1 MNMRSY
7 KNILIAGALSSM
19 LLTSCFSDLDPQ
31 DLGSKVRTSNNVYD
45 SPLAYKQ
52 GLAKLY
58 ATFALSGQQ
67 GPAGQPDI
75 AGIDEGFGNYLRQ
88 YWNCQ
93 ELTTDEAVIGWNDA
107 TIKDFH
113 YHTWTQTDA
122 FIGAVYSRIM
132 YTVALSNEY
141 IRATA
146 GNTDADIIKYH
157 AEARFL
163 RALAYYHALDLFG
176 NPPFVTEAD
185 LPGSFLPQQTTRSE
199 LFDYIESELI
209 DIENDL
215 GTPRFEYARA
225 DQGAAWILLA
235 KLYLNAEVY
244 VGEARYSDCITTLD
258 KLLNAGYSLSADY
271 LHNFVADN
279 NTSPEMIF
287 PITYDGAHT
296 QSYGGMVYLVHAPIG
311 GSMVPLANSMFG
323 VGGGWGGVRTTSALV
338 EKFDDV
344 SGDTD
349 ARALF
354 WTDGQSLQINDIGQ
368 FTDGYAI
375 TKFRNRTL
383 AGAPAPHAHPD
394 FVDTDYPMF
403 RLADAYL
410 MYAEAVLRGGQGG
423 ARATALD
430 YVNEVRERAY
440 GDASGNITDPELTLD
455 FILDERARELY
466 WEGHRRTDLIRYG
479 KFTGGSYIWPWKGKV
494 KEGVPTDPFRNVFPI
509 PAADI
514 GANPTLKQNDG
525 YLTNNG

>member
-1 MNMRSY
+1 MNTRLY
-7 KNILIAGALSSM
+7 KNIFSIGVLTSLLLS
-19 LLTSCFSDLDPQ
+19 SCFSDLDPQ
-31 DLGSKVRTSNNVYD
+31 DLGSKVKTSATVYD

-75 AGIDEGFGNYLRQ
+75 SGIDEGFGNYLRQ

-113 YHTWTQTDA
+113 YQTWSQSDV

-132 YTVALSNEY
+132 YTVALCNEY

-146 GNTDADIIKYH
+146 GNDDPDISKYH

-176 NPPFVTEAD
+176 NPPFVTEED
-185 LPGSFLPQQTTRSE
+185 LPGSFLPKQTTRAA
-199 LFDYIESELI
+199 LFDYLESELT
-209 DIENDL
+209 DIEDDL
-215 GTPRFEYARA
+215 GAPRFEYARA
-225 DQGAAWILLA
+225 DQGADWMLLA

-244 VGEARYSDCITTLD
+244 IGQAKYTECITTLN
-258 KLLNAGYSLSADY
+258 KLLDAGYTLSTEY
-271 LHNFVADN
+271 LQNFVADN

-311 GSMVPLANSMFG
+311 GSMTSVATSMFG
-323 VGGGWGGVRTTSALV
+323 VAGGWGGVRTTSAIV
-338 EKFDDV
+338 DKFDDI
-344 SGDTD
+344 SGNTD
-349 ARALF
+349 SRALF
-354 WTDGQSLQINDIGQ
+354 WTDGQSLEINDIGQ
-368 FTDGYAI
+368 FTDGYSM

-383 AGAPAPHAHPD
+383 SGDPAPHAHPD

-423 ARATALD
+423 SRSEALG
-430 YVNEVRERAY
+430 YINEIRERAY
-440 GDASGNITDPELTLD
+440 GDASGDITDPEMTLD

-466 WEGHRRTDLIRYG
+466 WEGHRRTDLIRFG
-479 KFTGGSYIWPWKGKV
+479 KFTGGSYLWPWKGGV
-494 KEGVPTDPFRNVFPI
+494 KEGKATESFRDLFPI
-509 PAADI
+509 PSADI
-514 GANPTLKQNDG
+514 GANPTLEQNDG
-525 YLTNNG
+525 YIN

>member
-1 MNMRSY
+1 MKSKIY
-7 KNILIAGALSSM
+7 AIALVVALAFSA
-19 LLTSCFSDLDPQ
+19 TSCFNDLDPQ
-31 DLGSKVRTSNNVYD
+31 SLGTSIKTSADVYD
-45 SPLAYKQ
+45 SPEAYKE

-113 YHTWTQTDA
+113 WQTWTQTDV

-132 YTVALSNEY
+132 YTVALCNEY
-141 IRATA
+141 IRAT
-146 GNTDADIIKYH
+146 TDIEDANISTYH

-185 LPGSFLPQQTTRSE
+185 LAGSFFPQQINRGD
-199 LFDYIESELI
+199 LFAYVESELA
-209 DIENDL
+209 DIEDDL
-215 GTPRFEYARA
+215 GAPRFEYGRA
-225 DQGAAWILLA
+225 DQAAAWMLQA

-244 VGEARYSDCITTLD
+244 IGTAKYTEALTA
-258 KLLNAGYSLSADY
+258 LNKVIGAGYTLAPGY
-271 LHNFVADN
+271 LMNFVADN
-279 NTSPEMIF
+279 DKSPEMIF
-287 PITYDGAHT
+287 PITYDGQST

-311 GSMVPLANSMFG
+311 GSMTGVAMDMFG
-323 VGGGWGGVRTTSALV
+323 VAGGWGGVRVTSAFV
-338 EKFDDV
+338 DKFDDI

-349 ARALF
+349 SRALF
-354 WTDGQSLQINDIGQ
+354 WTDGQSIEINDIGQ
-368 FTDGYAI
+368 FTEGYAM
-375 TKFRNRTL
+375 TKYRNRNFDGSL
-383 AGAPAPHAHPD
+383 PGNAHPD
-394 FVDTDYPMF
+394 FVHTDWPMF

-423 ARATALD
+423 TAAEALNF
-430 YVNEVRERAY
+430 VNAIRERAY
-440 GDASGNITDPELTLD
+440 GDSSGNITSGELTLD

-466 WEGHRRTDLIRYG
+466 WEGHRRTDLIRFG
-479 KFTGGSYIWPWKGKV
+479 KFTGDSYVWPWKGNV
-494 KEGVPTDPFRNVFPI
+494 KEGTGTQAFRNLFPI
-509 PAADI
+509 PSADL
-514 GANPTLKQNDG
+514 GANPTLVQNPG
-525 YLTNNG
+525 Y